1 MNNEKIIVEFIDNN
15 DQLIIKKYKSIL
27 NLSKAYPNIPYNNL
41 RMIYLDY
48 KKEVNFNIVTK
59 SRSPNQLLKNKF
71 KIYDNPEYLD
81 RFIIE

>member
-41 RMIYLDY
+41 RMIYLDN
-48 KKEVNFNIVTK
+48 KKEVQFNIITK

>member
-1 MNNEKIIVEFIDNN
+1 MNNEKIILEIIDN
-15 DQLIIKKYKSIL
+15 DQQIMINKYKSIV

-41 RMIYLDY
+41 RMIYLDN
-48 KKEVNFNIVTK
+48 KKEVELNIRTK